1 MWMLQ
6 CFLVRRLNKILNRGN
21 MVTKCR
27 VETEGKA
34 IQRLPYQRIHPIYSH
49 QITKPGRYSRYQ
61 EVLDDRSLICLSPE
75 RLSL

>member
-1 MWMLQ
+1 
-6 CFLVRRLNKILNRGN
+6 

-75 RLSL
+75 RALPLGERPLGLWVFYAPI